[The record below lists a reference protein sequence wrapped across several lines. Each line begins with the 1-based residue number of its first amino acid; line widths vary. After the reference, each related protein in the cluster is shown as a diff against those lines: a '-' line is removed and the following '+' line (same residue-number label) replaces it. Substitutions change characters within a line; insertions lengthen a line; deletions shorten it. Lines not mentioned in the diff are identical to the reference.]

1 MKDIS
6 ESNVIRYKER
16 SWCLVLNSSEDRYVD
31 EECLPTRYVDCLL
44 KLLDSVRAVDLTVF
58 SDAREWCWAS
68 LFEGR
73 VIDARVLVI

>member
-1 MKDIS
+1 MWMR
-6 ESNVIRYKER
+6 NVCQRGM
-16 SWCLVLNSSEDRYVD
+16 
-31 EECLPTRYVDCLL
+31 VDCLL